1 MDNYYELIEEYAS
14 DILNHKNFVSQ
25 KNYIQHSNVSV
36 YDHTIKVAIY
46 ALRFAEKHK
55 IKVDKKT
62 LVRGCLLHDYF
73 LYDWHTPNE
82 GHNWHGFIHAKRA
95 LINAEKDFELN
106 KIEKNMIYTHMFPLN
121 LRIPKYKESLIL
133 CFSDKV
139 CALKETVK
147 RGKKN
152 K

>member
-82 GHNWHGFIHAKRA
+82 GNNLHVFIHSKRS
-95 LINAEKDFELN
+95 LINAEKYFELN
-106 KIEKNMIYTHMFPLN
+106 KI
-121 LRIPKYKESLIL
+121 
-133 CFSDKV
+133 
-139 CALKETVK
+139 
-147 RGKKN
+147 
-152 K
+152 